1 MKNPKGSQQFL
12 LLDNSVLSQEHL
24 SVLNGRKQEIPA
36 MEDWHIEKNIDENGT
51 LFIPITGVLDTWDYP
66 MSITGWLTTYN
77 FLHSRIKEA
86 YTNESIK
93 AVVFNVNSP
102 GGHSMNCRS
111 IAEEIELLS
120 QKKPCQAIVNGY
132 CCSGAFMLVAKIP
145 ISATQGSMIG
155 SIGVLGRLVD
165 DSKYFEDMGITFH
178 NISMPDGKKING
190 TGQALTDEDIERYRN
205 SSIAGIFN
213 DIKSMV
219 SPRVTEEKITELN
232 AATYT
237 SEDALRLG
245 LIDGIITAEQ
255 MIMKEL
261 PIQGGHTMS
270 KEENKDKIPSAESS
284 AETITM
290 SKDELKTMI
299 ANAVSEQMQSVDQ
312 KKTPLIQG
320 KNTMSTEDNKDKIP
334 STESSTKTI
343 TMSKDELHTIV
354 KDAVDSTVKSLVE
367 QSTAGLN
374 VGGGF
379 KNMSE
384 SNPDSTSQTEQETAE
399 KSKEEA
405 KSNLEDFAKSLVNPN
420 STK

>member
-77 FLHSRIKEA
+77 FLHSRIQEA

-213 DIKSMV
+213 DIKFMV

-270 KEENKDKIPSAESS
+270 KEDNKDKIPSAESS

-299 ANAVSEQMQSVDQ
+299 ANAVSEQMQSIDQ
-312 KKTPLIQG
+312 EKTSP
-320 KNTMSTEDNKDKIP
+320 KPAESTD
-334 STESSTKTI
+334 ESSTKTI

-384 SNPDSTSQTEQETAE
+384 SNPDSNSQTEQETAE